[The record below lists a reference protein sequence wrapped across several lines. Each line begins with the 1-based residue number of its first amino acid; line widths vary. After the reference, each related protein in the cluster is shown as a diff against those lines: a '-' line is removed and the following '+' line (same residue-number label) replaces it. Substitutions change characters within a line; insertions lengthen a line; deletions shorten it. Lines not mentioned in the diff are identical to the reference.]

1 MSDPDDVD
9 GEGGTSMRR
18 RRLRIL
24 EMVRDQAFVSVG
36 EVRDLFAVSEVTV
49 RSDFQVLERQGKLR
63 RVRGGVVPG
72 ELPNPRREP
81 SFVESLGTLADEKA
95 AIGTSAAALVVPG
108 ETLILD
114 VGTTTTAVARALA
127 SREDLEDVVVFTNGI
142 TIALELEAAIP
153 RIEVVVTGGTLRPLQ
168 HSLVDP
174 MGGAVLEQVHVDTVF
189 LGCNGVHP
197 TSGITNI
204 NLPEAA
210 MKRRMIRAARRRVV
224 VADGSKLGV
233 LSLAPLCGI
242 DDVDLLITGSS
253 ADPDIIAALG
263 DQGLQVEVVPVAA
276 SGR

>member
-1 MSDPDDVD
+1 MSDPDDLG
-9 GEGGTSMRR
+9 GEGGTSMRAR
-18 RRLRIL
+18 RRRIQ

-36 EVRDLFAVSEVTV
+36 EVSDLFAVSEVTV

-63 RVRGGVVPG
+63 RVRGGVVAG
-72 ELPNPRREP
+72 ELANPRREP

-95 AIGTSAAALVVPG
+95 AIGASAAALVVPG
-108 ETLILD
+108 ETLVLD
-114 VGTTTTAVARALA
+114 VGTTTTAVAQALA
-127 SREDLEDVVVFTNGI
+127 SRVDLEDVVVFTNGI

-210 MKRRMIRAARRRVV
+210 MKRRMIQAARRRVV

-233 LSLAPLCGI
+233 VSLAPLCGI

-253 ADPDIIAALG
+253 ADPDVIAALG
-263 DQGLQVEVVPVAA
+263 DHGLQVEVV
-276 SGR
+276 R